1 MARKPEKMDDTRLQ
15 AIVEDMIADAVS
27 FDSSERKERRE
38 YSLEYTSGRMPD
50 LVSGEDQSSVVS
62 QDIADAKAQLLP
74 SLMRVFC
81 ASDRIGIYEPQNE
94 DDEAFAEQA
103 TDYANFVFLR
113 ECNGENLLRD
123 VFDDALGLGN
133 GIIKHWWDKTRE
145 YKTETLSGLTDAQFA
160 ELLGDDYDE
169 DDPRY
174 IKVLEHSEYP
184 DPSAEAMVSPDAALA
199 GSVGGDPLAGAGG
212 NPLSAG
218 NAPGGMP
225 AGLGDPTAGQ
235 PVPAAVSSFQAPPPG
250 PMAPGAMAGSPFAG
264 GAMLQPGGDGGPA
277 PAGALDAGPLASA
290 EIDPRLAIGGNFPP
304 APMLHDVKIRR
315 VTRNGRMRISAV
327 ADEDFLIESS
337 ATGLNEDECRFCAHR
352 ETPTRS
358 QLIERGYDPDLVD
371 ELGSVNEAADS
382 SSRRRG
388 TFTTRSDQ
396 NDDFEDRAGER
407 VEVYECYA
415 LLDVDGDGITE
426 WHQIVMGGSS
436 GSQKLLRQTEWGG
449 MLPFTDIVPDPVPHV
464 WRGRSLYDRLRDVQ
478 RVNTVLYRKMLD
490 NLYQTVEPQR
500 AVDMTSVENP
510 DAVYNYQLGATI
522 RVKAG
527 RDVRSVITDLAV
539 PFVAKEAMPMI
550 EEMRKVAERRVGV
563 GEQSSGLDGDVL
575 QGQVATAVAATQ
587 SASALRKEDY
597 ARNIQMGMRRLFSAV
612 LKLIVEH
619 QDRER
624 TIRLR
629 NKWVPIDPRSWNA
642 DMDVTVNVGL
652 GAGNRD
658 RDLAMLQGIKGAQ
671 EQIIATQ
678 GLDNGWVGLKE
689 YAATLTMMVEAAGV
703 KSPDRFFP
711 EVTDQMLAA
720 MQQKAM
726 AKAQQPD
733 PKTAAA
739 QAQAQIAAQKA
750 QMDGQIAQQ
759 RAQADMGLQQARAQ
773 ADAQL
778 NAAKMQ
784 QQQAIMQ
791 AKLEAD
797 MRVREAQAQHQ
808 MDLDRQK
815 AQADTMKLQLQAQ
828 ADTEIAHAKMQAQ
841 LQIEQAKADAQM
853 RLKERELQLEA
864 MLKQQQFAAG
874 LDRGSNLEFPV

>member
-15 AIVEDMIADAVS
+15 AIVEDMLADAVS
-27 FDSSERKERRE
+27 FDDTERKDRRE
-38 YSLEYTSGRMPD
+38 KSLDYTAGRMPD

-81 ASDRIGIYEPQNE
+81 ASDRIGIYEPQQPE
-94 DDEAFAEQA
+94 DEPFAEQA

-113 ECNGENLLRD
+113 ECNGESLIRD
-123 VFDDALGLGN
+123 VIDDALGLGN
-133 GIIKHWWDKTRE
+133 GIIKHWWDDTKE
-145 YKTETLSGLTDAQFA
+145 YKVETLTGLPEDAFVD
-160 ELLGDDYDE
+160 LVSDDDVE
-169 DDPRY
+169 
-174 IKVLEHSEYP
+174 VLEYSKYP
-184 DPSAEAMVSPDAALA
+184 DPSAGSLGVLA
-199 GSVGGDPLAGAGG
+199 GGLGGAVEPAIQSGMAGAA
-212 NPLSAG
+212 SFDREA
-218 NAPGGMP
+218 
-225 AGLGDPTAGQ
+225 
-235 PVPAAVSSFQAPPPG
+235 SSNGVGEQAPPPG
-250 PMAPGAMAGSPFAG
+250 PMAPGAMA
-264 GAMLQPGGDGGPA
+264 
-277 PAGALDAGPLASA
+277 AGAGVGGLASSPLPPPDTTGLPEDLSA
-290 EIDPRLAIGGNFPP
+290 ALDPRLGIGGNFPP
-304 APMLHDVKIRR
+304 EPLPLPLLHDVKIRR

-371 ELGSVNEAADS
+371 ELGSVHEAADTNT
-382 SSRRRG
+382 RRRG
-388 TFTTRSDQ
+388 TYTNRTDQ
-396 NDDFEDRAGER
+396 NDEFEDRAGER

-426 WHQIVMGGSS
+426 WHQIIMGGSS

-490 NLYQTVEPQR
+490 NLYQTVEPGR
-500 AVDMTSVENP
+500 AVNMQLIENP
-510 DAVYNYQLGATI
+510 DAIYDYRLGQTI
-522 RVKAG
+522 RTKG
-527 RDVRSVITDLAV
+527 DPNTIIKDLAV

-629 NKWVPIDPRSWNA
+629 NKWVPIDPRGWNA

-711 EVTDQMLAA
+711 EVTDQLLAA
-720 MQQKAM
+720 MQQKAA

-733 PKTAAA
+733 PKAAAA
-739 QAQAQIAAQKA
+739 QAQLQIAQQKA
-750 QMDGQIAQQ
+750 QMDGQIAQG
-759 RAQADMGLQQARAQ
+759 RAQAEMALQQAKAQ
-773 ADAQL
+773 GEAQL

-784 QQQAIMQ
+784 QQQVIAE
-791 AKLEAD
+791 AKLQAD
-797 MRVREAQAQHQ
+797 MRVREAEAQHA
-808 MDLDRQK
+808 MDLDRAKTQTRTMELQLKAQMDAQIAQAKSDAQLEIERVK
-815 AQADTMKLQLQAQ
+815 AQAQMQL
-828 ADTEIAHAKMQAQ
+828 
-841 LQIEQAKADAQM
+841 KA
-853 RLKERELQLEA
+853 EELRMEYA
-864 MLKQQQFAAG
+864 LKQQQYAAG
-874 LDRGSNLEFPV
+874 LDRGTNLEFPA

>member
-1 MARKPEKMDDTRLQ
+1 
-15 AIVEDMIADAVS
+15 
-27 FDSSERKERRE
+27 
-38 YSLEYTSGRMPD
+38 MPD
-50 LVSGEDQSSVVS
+50 LISGEDQSSVVS

-81 ASDRIGIYEPQNE
+81 ASDRIGIYEPQQPE
-94 DDEAFAEQA
+94 DEPFAEQA

-113 ECNGENLLRD
+113 ECNGEMLLRD

-133 GIIKHWWDKTRE
+133 GIIKHWWDDTKE
-145 YKTETLSGLTDAQFA
+145 YKTETLTGLPEDAFVD
-160 ELLGDDYDE
+160 LVSDDDVE
-169 DDPRY
+169 
-174 IKVLEHSEYP
+174 VLEHSEYP
-184 DPSAEAMVSPDAALA
+184 DPSAEMGMLA
-199 GSVGGDPLAGAGG
+199 GGPQHD
-212 NPLSAG
+212 AG
-218 NAPGGMP
+218 NADAPIPAQQPQNLGAQALGGIGS
-225 AGLGDPTAGQ
+225 AVGLQSP
-235 PVPAAVSSFQAPPPG
+235 QAPPPG
-250 PMAPGAMAGSPFAG
+250 PMAPEAMAAPNLSG
-264 GAMLQPGGDGGPA
+264 GMAAPGEPA
-277 PAGALDAGPLASA
+277 PPNSGGSGLPA
-290 EIDPRLAIGGNFPP
+290 DPRLGIGGNFPP
-304 APMLHDVKIRR
+304 QPMLHDVKIRR

-382 SSRRRG
+382 ASRRRG
-388 TFTTRSDQ
+388 TYTNRADQ
-396 NDDFEDRAGER
+396 NDEFEDRAGER

-500 AVDMTSVENP
+500 AVDMSAVENP
-510 DAVYNYQLGATI
+510 DAVYNYQLGGTI
-522 RVKAG
+522 RVKGG
-527 RDVRSVITDLAV
+527 RDVRSVIADLAV

-629 NKWVPIDPRSWNA
+629 NKWVPIDPRGWNA

-711 EVTDQMLAA
+711 EVTDQMLAGMA
-720 MQQKAM
+720 QKAA

-784 QQQAIMQ
+784 QQQAIAE
-791 AKLEAD
+791 AKLQAD
-797 MRVREAQAQHQ
+797 MRVREAEAQHT
-808 MDLDRQK
+808 MDLDRAKAQTRTMELQLKAQMDAQIAQAKSDAQLEIERVK
-815 AQADTMKLQLQAQ
+815 AQAQMQL
-828 ADTEIAHAKMQAQ
+828 
-841 LQIEQAKADAQM
+841 KA
-853 RLKERELQLEA
+853 EELRMEYA
-864 MLKQQQFAAG
+864 LKQQQFAAG
-874 LDRGSNLEFPV
+874 LDRGSNLEFPA